1 LLLTAI
7 VEESF
12 DLEGGTPVPYFRI
25 TCLISFV
32 IISSLSPLLGQKN
45 KKSPV
50 SPQDY
55 GKWESIT
62 SGQFSPDG
70 KWLAVEVSRI
80 DEKDELQIHR
90 IEDSHVITIK
100 FASNPSFS
108 SDGEWIAYAIQEPV
122 EEDADTQRKQMG
134 YTHLLTEA
142 STTIPEVESF
152 SFSGRNPHLLLKR
165 YPADENVSV
174 STVTIQ
180 SLSKESNVSFAKVK
194 ESAWQTSGDLLA
206 FVTEDEE
213 MDNNVQLY
221 EPNSGNLRTLEATN
235 WKYTGLAWRNES
247 SDLAFFQSV
256 TKDSLPHAP
265 QTVIMCKHLEL
276 NRVCSSLDETM
287 TEEILPD
294 HNIVSYRSISWSE
307 DGSSLFF
314 GVKATPIEMGT
325 SAETEA
331 STSMSEKPE
340 VEIWNSFDRRVI
352 PEQKRD
358 SLEDLRRSDLAVWH
372 PNEHR
377 VLVLTDDS
385 MTDPL
390 LHAGGQVVTATDQ
403 TPFDFASMFGRPKED
418 VYAIDPSSGE
428 HLARISAVSFP
439 WQVSPTG
446 KYLSYFGREAYHV
459 VDLSS
464 GVESTISNAA
474 LTDFNNREFDHPVE
488 EKPPFGFAG
497 WSKDGQSIV
506 VYDKY
511 DMWQLDVTGS
521 AKKLTNGS
529 MDQIIHRYINLD
541 EEKYIDL
548 ETDLYL
554 QLEGEW
560 TLNHGFA
567 RLQNGN
573 VETLVYEDNNLNQ
586 LSKASQADIYAY
598 IAQDFDDPPDYFVA
612 NSSLSDTKQITRIN
626 SFHND
631 YDWGKSGLVQYKNH
645 RGKQLKGALFY
656 PANYDP
662 SQTYPMITYIYEKR
676 SQSAK
681 QYMPPSERSYYNWSV
696 WTSLGYFVWQPD
708 IVFDARDPG
717 ISSTQTME
725 HSILAVIEQGIGV
738 DPTRIGLIGHSWG
751 GYQTAFAVTNT
762 DIFAAAVAGAPLT
775 NLISMYGSI
784 FWASSQPE
792 SGHFETGQ
800 ERMEVPYWEDLDAY
814 IRNSAVFNVEKL
826 NTPLMLEVGDADRNV
841 DWRQSIE
848 YYNAARRAGKPLT
861 MVAYHDEDHGLRKE
875 ANQVDYHRK
884 ILRWFG
890 HYLKGEKAPP
900 WVTAPIPYLQ
910 QKR

>member
-1 LLLTAI
+1 M
-7 VEESF
+7 
-12 DLEGGTPVPYFRI
+12 PYFRI
-25 TCLISFV
+25 TILISFI
-32 IISSLSPLLGQKN
+32 IISNLSQLLGQQE
-45 KKSPV
+45 KKSPIN
-50 SPQDY
+50 PQDY

-70 KWLAVEVSRI
+70 KWFAVEVSRVN
-80 DEKDELQIHR
+80 EKNELQIHR
-90 IEDSHVITIK
+90 IEDGHVITIK
-100 FASNPSFS
+100 FASNSSFS
-108 SDGEWIAYAIQEPV
+108 TDSEWIAYTIQESV
-122 EEDADTQRKQMG
+122 EEDTNTQRKQMG
-134 YTHLLTEA
+134 YTHLLSET
-142 STTIPEVESF
+142 STTIPEVETF
-152 SFSGRNPHLLLKR
+152 SFSGENTHLLVKR
-165 YPADENVSV
+165 YSADDNASI
-174 STVTIQ
+174 STVMVQ
-180 SLSKESNVSFAKVK
+180 SLSKGSSISFAKVK
-194 ESAWQTSGDLLA
+194 ESSWQKSGDLLA
-206 FVTEDEE
+206 FVTEEE
-213 MDNNVQLY
+213 EVANSVQLY

-235 WKYTGLAWRNES
+235 WEYTGLKWRDDS
-247 SDLAFFQSV
+247 SDLAFFRSA
-256 TKDSLPHAP
+256 TNDSLPHTP
-265 QTVIMCKHLEL
+265 QTIIMCRHLQIDP
-276 NRVCSSLDETM
+276 VCSNLEETLAKG
-287 TEEILPD
+287 TLPD
-294 HNIVSYRSISWSE
+294 HNIVSYRPISWSE

-314 GVKATPIEMGT
+314 GVKAAPVEMETLAESET
-325 SAETEA
+325 SE
-331 STSMSEKPE
+331 SISEKPE

-358 SLEDLRRSDLAVWH
+358 SLGDQKRSDLAVWH
-372 PNEHR
+372 PNER
-377 VLVLTDDS
+377 RLLVLTDDS
-385 MTDPL
+385 MDDPL
-390 LHAGGQVVTATDQ
+390 LHAGGRVVTATDQ
-403 TPFDFASMFGRPKED
+403 TPFDFVSMFGRQKED
-418 VYAIDPSSGE
+418 VYAIDPSSGQR
-428 HLARISAVSFP
+428 LAIASAVAFP

-446 KYLSYFGREAYHV
+446 KYLSYFGRGAYHI

-464 GVESTISNAA
+464 GIESTISNAA

-488 EKPPFGFAG
+488 EKPPFGVAG
-497 WSKDGQSIV
+497 WSKDGLSIV

-521 AKKLTNGS
+521 ATKLTNGS
-529 MDQIIHRYINLD
+529 MDQIIHRYIDLD
-541 EEKYIDL
+541 DEDGIDL
-548 ETDLYL
+548 EKDLYL

-573 VETLVYEDNNLNQ
+573 VEVLLYEDNNLNQ
-586 LSKASQADIYAY
+586 LSKASQAEIYAY
-598 IAQDFDDPPDYFVA
+598 MAQDFDDPPDYFVA
-612 NSSLSDTKQITRIN
+612 NSSLKNTKQITSIN
-626 SFHND
+626 RFHND

-645 RGKQLKGALFY
+645 RDKQLKGALFY

-681 QYMPPSERSYYNWSV
+681 QYLSPSERSYYNWAV

-725 HSILAVIEQGIGV
+725 RSIQAVIEQDIGV
-738 DPTRIGLIGHSWG
+738 DPARIGLIGHSWG

-848 YYNAARRAGKPLT
+848 YYNAARRAGKPLV

-875 ANQVDYHRK
+875 ANQIDYHRK

-890 HYLKGEKAPP
+890 HYLKGEEAPD